1 MNKLFLFIS
10 LSFIVSSCSVQE
22 NDDFN
27 FESSNYSTYHKSR
40 TVDDAI
46 TIAVEAMSTNNG
58 RSYYG
63 INKENVYVFTSDN
76 HSRSTL
82 DSLVYAV
89 NFDNGEGYVLVSV
102 PSNVS
107 PVLAVVEQGDINNEL
122 ALADETTQFIIS
134 QATNYVKRE
143 MSANGIIGVDPILQ
157 PYDKTVFVNIKKGPN
172 LETCWGLDWP
182 ANLYSPNKIA
192 GCAPLAITEILSYFE
207 MPTTIVYSFEGCPIN
222 NETLNWKSIK
232 SHIYF
237 PYLSPS
243 QSEMD
248 THLNTC
254 DADIATHQ
262 MIGRLVREMGNRS
275 NADYYD
281 HGTGVYDN
289 DACNAL
295 KNTLGNKF
303 LYVEITNIRDL
314 TDRFEKNKGEGI
326 AYVSLNSPAHALIAD
341 GAWLKGERIYHYVID
356 DLKNGTY
363 KLGSITD
370 NVVRYLHFNWGL
382 NGKSNGFF
390 LEGVFDLTKGQE
402 YDHPEYG
409 IQYDGYNGAFYSLWI
424 EKHDVPWAN

>member
-1 MNKLFLFIS
+1 MNRLLLLIF
-10 LSFIVSSCSVQE
+10 LSFIVSSCSMQE
-22 NDDFN
+22 SDDFSV
-27 FESSNYSTYHKSR
+27 ESSNYSTYHKLR
-40 TVDDAI
+40 NVDEAI
-46 TIAVEAMSTNNG
+46 TIAVEAMSNNNG

-76 HSRSTL
+76 QSRSTL

-89 NFDNGEGYVLVSV
+89 NFDNGEGYVLVSA

-172 LETCWGLDWP
+172 LETCWGLGWP